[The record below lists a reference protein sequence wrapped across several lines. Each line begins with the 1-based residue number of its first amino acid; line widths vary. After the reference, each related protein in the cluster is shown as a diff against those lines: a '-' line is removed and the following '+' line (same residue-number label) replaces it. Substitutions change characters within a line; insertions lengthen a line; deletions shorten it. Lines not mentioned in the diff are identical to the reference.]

1 MANKKVV
8 LVWHCKTEKGW
19 RRFPALTAK
28 NGKVRTGFV
37 VVGGEERQYPEGR
50 FQLRTYEGSR
60 MVYQDAG
67 ENGVAAL
74 TAQTKEEHL
83 LEAKASAKEAGVK
96 IEEKAPGRLN
106 LLRELDKFVQ
116 NAVDRGSARAAEAY
130 RQAGDDFLKIIG
142 RTYADE
148 ITEDDVLKHLRALR
162 KRGQAPRTIHNR
174 HVCIVSFLKHL
185 KLDAKALAPSSP
197 KYEKSVP
204 EAYSSEELTAFFASV
219 KDEHLYLT
227 FELLLKTGLRERE
240 AVFLFW
246 ENIDLANGI
255 LRVRSKPDLGFTI
268 KDSEERNVPIPS
280 DLLKRLRAYRIKH
293 PDIRYVI
300 GTKADRPNL
309 KLLRTLKRLVNSAGL
324 NCGQCNGCK
333 RIPKPKH
340 KRQVKVPVRA
350 PRKDARG
357 ECEHWWLHKFRST
370 CITQLLRSGL
380 DLRTVMKFSG
390 HSDLASVM
398 RYLSPAGDAAIK
410 AQIET
415 VVWM

>member
-8 LVWHCKTEKGW
+8 LVWHCKTGKGW

-67 ENGVAAL
+67 ENAVAAL
-74 TAQTKEEHL
+74 TAQTKEKHL

-106 LLRELDKFVQ
+106 LTHELTKFVE
-116 NAVDRGSARAAEAY
+116 NAVDRGSPKAAEAY
-130 RQAGDDFLKIIG
+130 RHAGDDFLKIIG

-204 EAYSSEELTAFFASV
+204 EVYSSEELRAFFASV
-219 KDEHLYLT
+219 KDEHLYLI
-227 FELLLKTGLRERE
+227 FELLLKTGIRDRE

-268 KDSEERNVPIPS
+268 KDKEQRDVPIP
-280 DLLKRLRAYRIKH
+280 DNLLKRLRAYRIKH
-293 PDIRYVI
+293 PDIRYVT
-300 GTKADRPNL
+300 GTRSDQPNL
-309 KLLRTLKRLVNSAGL
+309 KLLRTLKRLANAAGL

-333 RIPKPKH
+333 RIRKPKH
-340 KRQVKVPVRA
+340 KKPNVKPVRA
-350 PRKDARG
+350 TRKDARG
-357 ECEHWWLHKFRST
+357 ECENWWLHKFRST
-370 CITQLLRSGL
+370 CITQLLRSGM

-398 RYLSPAGDAAIK
+398 RYLSPAGDDAIK
-410 AQIET
+410 AQ
-415 VVWM
+415 VNAVKWM